1 MKKLKFTVKGGRNY
15 LLIHY
20 VEQRYIQYGY
30 SIEGGALISEYE
42 KYIKSLYAK
51 QSEH

>member
-1 MKKLKFTVKGGRNY
+1 MKKLKFTVKGEGNY
-15 LLIHY
+15 LFIHF
-20 VEQRYIQYGY
+20 VKHKYIQYGY
-30 SIEGGALISEYE
+30 FIEGGALISEYE